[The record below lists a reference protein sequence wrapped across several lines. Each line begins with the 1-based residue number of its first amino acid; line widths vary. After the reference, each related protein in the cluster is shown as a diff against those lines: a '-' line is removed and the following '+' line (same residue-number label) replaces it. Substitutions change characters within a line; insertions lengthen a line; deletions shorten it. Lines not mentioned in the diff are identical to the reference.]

1 MKITILKGERVDVAS
16 IQIANDQ
23 QTNTYEFVKVGASIT
38 GVPFTVN
45 GVPITLPP
53 IGKFACIEGDLI
65 PVVPLGTLSYT
76 SLHGVEKEIDLLG
89 GVAFDHNGNYWVAV
103 KS

>member
-23 QTNTYEFVKVGASIT
+23 QTNTYEFIKAGAAIA
-38 GVPFTVN
+38 GVPFIVN
-45 GVPITLPP
+45 GAPITLPP

-65 PVVPLGTLSYT
+65 PVAPLGTLSYT
-76 SLHGVEKEIDLLG
+76 ALHSIEKEIDLVA
-89 GVAFDHNGNYWVAV
+89 GVAFDHNGNVWIAV
-103 KS
+103 K